1 MFFSL
6 FSGVPTQWTESDRQK
21 SQTGTGASTDRSS
34 GNGRWSDG
42 YMKLRK
48 RAFGTKKSFNSVF
61 FKADPR
67 MSCIFSQNIV
77 VLLRTQGD
85 KGISLDKR

>member
-34 GNGRWSDG
+34 GNGRWVRGEQAEDG
-42 YMKLRK
+42 YKKLRK
-48 RAFGTKKSFNSVF
+48 RAFGTKKEF
-61 FKADPR
+61 
-67 MSCIFSQNIV
+67 
-77 VLLRTQGD
+77 
-85 KGISLDKR
+85 